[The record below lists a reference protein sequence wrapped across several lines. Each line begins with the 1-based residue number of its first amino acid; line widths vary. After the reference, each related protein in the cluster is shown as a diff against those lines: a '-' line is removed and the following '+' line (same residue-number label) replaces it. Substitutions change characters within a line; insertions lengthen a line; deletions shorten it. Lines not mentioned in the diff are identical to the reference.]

1 MKKLESVPY
10 DSADYLNTEEN
21 VMAYLE
27 ACLEENDP
35 EFFIYALGVVARSKG
50 MTEISHRTGL
60 GRESLYKSFG
70 EGKHPRF
77 ETVYKVINALGLEF
91 RLQPQAKGGIG

>member
-1 MKKLESVPY
+1 MRQNSWTWIKRGE
-10 DSADYLNTEEN
+10 
-21 VMAYLE
+21 
-27 ACLEENDP
+27 
-35 EFFIYALGVVARSKG
+35 ARSKG
-50 MTEISHRTGL
+50 MTEISQRTGL

-91 RLQPQAKGGIG
+91 RLQPQAKSA

>member
-1 MKKLESVPY
+1 MSKLNSLPY
-10 DSADYLNTEEN
+10 DSADYLKTPKDIS
-21 VMAYLE
+21 AYLQ
-27 ACLEENDP
+27 AAIDENDP
-35 EFFIYALGVVARSKG
+35 EFFIYALSVAARSKG
-50 MTEISHRTGL
+50 MSEISQQAGL

-91 RLQPQAKGGIG
+91 RLQPHQKST